1 MKRVVGLVVAA
12 ILVGS
17 LAPSGVV
24 AQGSIFVGAGP
35 TFPIGDFGTYAK
47 TGWLGYAGFGVPV
60 GGKGLTA
67 GANLV
72 FGSNKHSGIAGGK
85 TNLFGGFGY
94 LQYRV
99 GNPAKPG
106 VYFYGQV
113 GVLNHK
119 YKPAGTSASSQ
130 DDWKPAFGGGAG
142 IDIPLGGVGLFIE
155 GSLIARSGTAL
166 IPLMAGLSVPFGRKN

>member
-1 MKRVVGLVVAA
+1 MKPVLGLVVAA
-12 ILVGS
+12 VLVGS

-60 GGKGLTA
+60 GG
-67 GANLV
+67 
-72 FGSNKHSGIAGGK
+72 
-85 TNLFGGFGY
+85 FGY

-99 GNPAKPG
+99 GDAAKPG

-113 GVLNHK
+113 GVLNHQ
-119 YKPAGTSASSQ
+119 YKP
-130 DDWKPAFGGGAG
+130 AG

-166 IPLMAGLSVPFGRKN
+166 IPLMAGLSVPFGRKK